1 MVLFIQELAATHFL
15 PESFL
20 LSMMSKITQNY
31 DQVKVDA
38 DCQSLTI
45 RYDFLSY
52 TPSRCTR
59 KTSFPRGSITLMA
72 MRL

>member
-31 DQVKVDA
+31 DQVK
-38 DCQSLTI
+38 
-45 RYDFLSY
+45 
-52 TPSRCTR
+52 
-59 KTSFPRGSITLMA
+59 
-72 MRL
+72 